1 MELGIKIRKK
11 KIQFQQGNTLVGLRV
26 EAHGT
31 TSMQKVKWLKMLG
44 QETIG

>member
-11 KIQFQQGNTLVGLRV
+11 KIQFQQENTLVGLRV
-26 EAHGT
+26 EALGT
-31 TSMQKVKWLKMLG
+31 ISMHKVKWLKMLG